1 MNRTSNMRLPRN
13 VRKQVDLGQAVPP
26 SSVPIIPESC
36 FALNNLTSVTDLK
49 IEHGDEAG
57 QNHGQNHGHVYCRAV
72 IVTSVY
78 MLVSKVEEGKFS

>member
-1 MNRTSNMRLPRN
+1 MRLPRN

-57 QNHGQNHGHVYCRAV
+57 QNHGQNHGHVLLSCSDCHVCVHA
-72 IVTSVY
+72 
-78 MLVSKVEEGKFS
+78 GKSG